1 MVKVLASG
9 RLDAAWV
16 ERFAA
21 AYDFTY
27 VEWDDA
33 SQPAAPGALIAL
45 IGDNEVLITE
55 AENVGRSVLESCP
68 KLVAIVDTRAAP
80 VNVDIAAAT
89 ERGVVVINTP
99 GRNAEA
105 VGDLTVALMVMVARD
120 VWPAILGMRNGTW
133 KREGQ
138 LANYLAHQGVELP
151 GKTVGLVALGATG
164 RAVAKRLAGFD
175 VRLIAYDPF
184 ATPEA
189 AAALGIELVDL
200 DTLLAT
206 SDFVSLHAPVTAQ
219 TKGMIG
225 ARELALMKPSA
236 FLVNVARAALV
247 DQDAMLASLQ
257 ARRIAGAALDVYD
270 PEPLPDDHP
279 LYALDNVFLV
289 PHLGGASREVAD
301 HQSQLAW
308 DGLAAFI
315 NGRAFNVVNPAAF
328 DRAHA
333 RLGNRAG

>member
-9 RLDAAWV
+9 RLDASWV
-16 ERFAA
+16 ERFAS

-27 VEWDDA
+27 LEWDDG
-33 SQPAAPGALIAL
+33 SQPSAPEALIAL
-45 IGDNEVLITE
+45 IGDTQVLITE
-55 AENVGRSVLESCP
+55 AENVGRTVIEGCP
-68 KLVAIVDTRAAP
+68 NLVAIVDTRAAP
-80 VNVDIAAAT
+80 VNVDIQAAT
-89 ERGVVVINTP
+89 DHGVVVINTP
-99 GRNAEA
+99 GRNADA

-120 VWPAILGMRNGTW
+120 IWPAMMGMRNGTW

-138 LANYLAHQGVELP
+138 LANYLSHQGVELP

-164 RAVAKRLAGFD
+164 RAVAKRLAGFG

-184 ATPEA
+184 ATPEG

-206 SDFVSLHAPVTAQ
+206 SDFVSLHAPVTTQ

-225 ARELALMKPSA
+225 ARELALMRPTA
-236 FLVNVARAALV
+236 YLVNVARAALV
-247 DQDAMLASLQ
+247 DQEAMLDALQ
-257 ARRIAGAALDVYD
+257 TRQIAGAALDVYD

-315 NGRAFNVVNPAAF
+315 DGRQFNVVNPAAF

-333 RLGNRAG
+333 RLASTTG